1 MSPIRRAGVSPA
13 HTNRQARR
21 LPYEPRSYFCRM
33 LLRSR
38 LCFFRVFRG
47 VTAREGSMRI
57 QGIIPPVATPM
68 RDNEDLDLPRLRWFL
83 DHLINNGVHGIF
95 VLGTNSEFYALDERE
110 KQEVIAAAVAHVNK
124 RVPVY
129 AGTGAETTRE
139 VIRLTKMAEREGV
152 DGVSIITPYFISPT
166 QQEIFDHYR
175 RIAESTK
182 LPVVLYNNP
191 STCGGLTIAVDTVAR
206 LAEIPNILAVKDS
219 SGDLQNTNEYLRVV
233 PERFSVL
240 MGRDTLIFPALMF
253 GARGAV
259 PATGNIAPALLAEI
273 YNAFQRGDLEASKA
287 AQLRLNPLRLALS
300 LCTAPG
306 AVKEALRLAGR
317 SIGPCRSPVSGIAPE
332 KLPKMRA
339 ALMAA
344 GVIHQHDAPASA

>member
-1 MSPIRRAGVSPA
+1 M
-13 HTNRQARR
+13 Q
-21 LPYEPRSYFCRM
+21 
-33 LLRSR
+33 
-38 LCFFRVFRG
+38 
-47 VTAREGSMRI
+47 I

-68 RDNEDLDLPRLRWFL
+68 RPDEELDLPRLRWFI
-83 DHLINNGVHGIF
+83 DRLINGGVHGIF

-110 KQEVIAAAVAHVNK
+110 KQAVVATAVEHVNK

-139 VIRLTKMAEREGV
+139 VVRLTQMAEREGA

-166 QQEIFDHYR
+166 QQEIYDHYR
-175 RIAESTK
+175 RIAELTR
-182 LPVVLYNNP
+182 LPVLLYNNP
-191 STCGGLTIAVDTVAR
+191 ATCGGVKIDVDTVAR
-206 LAEIPNILAVKDS
+206 LAQIPNIAGMKDS
-219 SGDLQNTNEYLRVV
+219 SGDLQNTNEVVRAV
-233 PERFSVL
+233 PETFSVM

-273 YNAFQRGDLEASKA
+273 YNTFRRGDLEASKTS
-287 AQLRLNPLRLALS
+287 QLRLNPLRLALG

-306 AVKEALRLAGR
+306 AVKAALDVLGE
-317 SIGPCRSPVSGIAPE
+317 SIGPCRSPVSGLAPD

-339 ALMAA
+339 ALQAA
-344 GVIHQHDAPASA
+344 GLL